1 MIGIIFLIGTT
12 MMFQSQYSSVLILYF
27 WEGVILYL
35 IAKDANRT
43 GFLKDYYTDEE
54 LKTADLTP
62 IIREWRRE
70 YTESMKPIKVPYW
83 FTTVYYPNTYHFNIT
98 LRSLRFT
105 STRSQKSSICRV
117 HQASPR
123 WETSG
128 RGEAK
133 SNRPLIPTWW
143 RCDLLVQCADWRASF
158 PISQPTL

>member
-35 IAKDANRT
+35 IAKDANRS

-70 YTESMKPIKVPYW
+70 YTESMKPIKVPY
-83 FTTVYYPNTYHFNIT
+83 
-98 LRSLRFT
+98 
-105 STRSQKSSICRV
+105 
-117 HQASPR
+117 
-123 WETSG
+123 
-128 RGEAK
+128 
-133 SNRPLIPTWW
+133 
-143 RCDLLVQCADWRASF
+143 
-158 PISQPTL
+158 